1 MQPLRPLETSLIK
14 STFFK
19 SSVYIFKV
27 SAWEATNVNRCYTK
41 CKKHGTYAQ
50 SLCSRSQWTGPH
62 HSVLWAETVCHH
74 STAHTGLFPIQYG
87 ENKEHALMTSL
98 QSKNQFYRSLL
109 VIQVSILVTIKSVWM
124 NFLIIRVSGLVTH
137 DRKTR
142 QQSWKRQV

>member
-1 MQPLRPLETSLIK
+1 MQPLWPLETSLIK
-14 STFFK
+14 SKFFK

-27 SAWEATNVNRCYTK
+27 SAWEATNVNLCYTK
-41 CKKHGTYAQ
+41 CNKTWDLRSV
-50 SLCSRSQWTGPH
+50 SLQRISMNWSSSQRSLSRNRLSPQ
-62 HSVLWAETVCHH
+62 H
-74 STAHTGLFPIQYG
+74 STHWSFPIQYG

-124 NFLIIRVSGLVTH
+124 NFLIIRVSGLVTQ

-142 QQSWKRQV
+142 QRSWKRQV